1 MKSLGNSL
9 FVIIVFMI
17 LGSSCSQTK
26 RLTEGEGVIHRSEK
40 DEYRDCQRGKVG
52 GTEKFGYFRSV
63 RFPA

>member
-26 RLTEGEGVIHRSEK
+26 RLTEGEVLYTRGEE
-40 DEYRDCQRGKVG
+40 DEYRDRQRGKVG
-52 GTEKFGYFRSV
+52 GPEKFGYFQV
-63 RFPA
+63 R